1 MASLDLAV
9 VSTPANSLTFG
20 NKVFLSTGD
29 FEFLRAMSPPGNTNL
44 HSHGS
49 KDTLVTVDGW
59 VFTASPH
66 DGIERGQIGINALQR
81 RTANLTLNMPLP
93 VYPFLDAALNI
104 PMVAVNLTA
113 DLMVKGKGR
122 PKQVDASKLS
132 DAFKVNFNH
141 QVFTPGQILAM
152 TFEGSKLQINVQS
165 VELAAL
171 DGGGESRDGFTGTH
185 RTIHGMLNNQTDI
198 GWTKPPGSLVN
209 IEGQA
214 GAGGQNIIFRADFD
228 FAKLGIGGLGKEF
241 NQIFRRAFASRIFNS
256 AVVREMGINHVR
268 GMLLF
273 GPPGCGKTLIARQI
287 GKVLNARDPKI
298 VNGPEVLDKYVGG
311 SEEKIRALFADA
323 EKEQADQGEGSM
335 LHIVIFDEID
345 AICKTRGS
353 VRDGTGVSD
362 SVVNQLLSKI
372 DGVDSLNN
380 VLIIGMTNRKDMIDD
395 ALLRPGRLEVHVE
408 IGLPDEAGRLQILQ
422 IHTRGMKEKGRLDKE
437 TADNMEE
444 LARMTKNYSGAEIE
458 GLVKSAASYAFERGV
473 DVKNLDKAPDPKNLV
488 VQWQDFQRAL
498 GEVQP
503 KFGADNQELQTLYA
517 NGIVPYS
524 QEFEDV
530 RTTLGRLVE
539 QTRLSERTPIMSV
552 LLQGEAFSGKTALMA
567 HTAVTS
573 GFPFIRK
580 IAADELIGMGD
591 ASKAGYISKVF
602 LDSYKSP
609 LSIILID
616 DLERVIDF
624 VRTGPRFSNTVLQ
637 TLLVLLKKPPP
648 QGNRLLVMAT
658 TAIPYLLEDLMLVQA
673 FMVSLHVPQL
683 QGGDSVKTVLREL
696 VPMSQADMD
705 NIAAAI
711 TNPIGIKQLLMV
723 TEMARTDEEVSR
735 ERFLECLYTS
745 GYSADSYASAP
756 QS

>member
-1 MASLDLAV
+1 
-9 VSTPANSLTFG
+9 
-20 NKVFLSTGD
+20 
-29 FEFLRAMSPPGNTNL
+29 
-44 HSHGS
+44 
-49 KDTLVTVDGW
+49 
-59 VFTASPH
+59 
-66 DGIERGQIGINALQR
+66 
-81 RTANLTLNMPLP
+81 
-93 VYPFLDAALNI
+93 
-104 PMVAVNLTA
+104 
-113 DLMVKGKGR
+113 
-122 PKQVDASKLS
+122 
-132 DAFKVNFNH
+132 
-141 QVFTPGQILAM
+141 
-152 TFEGSKLQINVQS
+152 
-165 VELAAL
+165 
-171 DGGGESRDGFTGTH
+171 
-185 RTIHGMLNNQTDI
+185 
-198 GWTKPPGSLVN
+198 
-209 IEGQA
+209 
-214 GAGGQNIIFRADFD
+214 
-228 FAKLGIGGLGKEF
+228 
-241 NQIFRRAFASRIFNS
+241 
-256 AVVREMGINHVR
+256 
-268 GMLLF
+268 
-273 GPPGCGKTLIARQI
+273 
-287 GKVLNARDPKI
+287 
-298 VNGPEVLDKYVGG
+298 
-311 SEEKIRALFADA
+311 
-323 EKEQADQGEGSM
+323 M

-345 AICKTRGS
+345 AICKTRGT

-422 IHTRGMKEKGRLDKE
+422 IHTRGMKENGRLDKE

-444 LARMTKNYSGAEIE
+444 LSRLTKNFSGAEIE
-458 GLVKSAASYAFERGV
+458 GLVKSAASYAFEREV
-473 DVKNLDKAPDPKNLV
+473 DVKNLDQAPDPNNLV
-488 VQWQDFQRAL
+488 VRWKDFQSAL
-498 GEVQP
+498 CEVHP
-503 KFGADNQELQTLYA
+503 KFGADSQELETLYA

-524 QEFEDV
+524 QEFDEV
-530 RTTLGRLVE
+530 QVTLGRLIE

-567 HTAVTS
+567 HAAVTS

-580 IAADELIGMGD
+580 IAADELIGMGEASGAD
-591 ASKAGYISKVF
+591 KSDSVSKAGYISRVF

-658 TAIPYLLEDLMLVQA
+658 TAVPYLLEELMLVQA
-673 FMVSLHVPQL
+673 FMVSLQVPQL
-683 QGGDSVKTVLREL
+683 QGGGSVKTVLRKL

-705 NIAAAI
+705 NIAAVI

-723 TEMARTDEEVSR
+723 TEMARTDEETVSC

-745 GYSADSYASAP
+745 GYSVDSYAAAP